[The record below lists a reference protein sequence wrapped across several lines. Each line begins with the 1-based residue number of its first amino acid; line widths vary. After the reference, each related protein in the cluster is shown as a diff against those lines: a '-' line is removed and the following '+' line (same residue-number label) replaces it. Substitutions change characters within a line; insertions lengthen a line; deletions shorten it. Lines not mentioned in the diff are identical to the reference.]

1 MKVVI
6 VNQARMTSTRLP
18 GKILKEV
25 LGKPLLAYQI
35 ERLRGI
41 PSANQIVVAT
51 TTNWEDDVIEAFC
64 VAHGLTCFR
73 GSEEDVLSRYY
84 GAARANG
91 ADVVVRVTSDCP
103 LIDPAVSERVIRRY
117 LDAENQYDYV
127 SNTLERTYPRG
138 LDTEVLSF
146 GALEMA
152 HRQATLPYEREHVTP
167 FVYTHPER
175 FRIAQVTDEVDRNE
189 QRWTVDTLADFEFV
203 RRVLESIYPANPN
216 FVMRDVLDVLEVHP
230 DWRAINAHVQQKK
243 LGE

>member
-41 PSANQIVVAT
+41 PSADQIVVAT
-51 TTNWEDDVIEAFC
+51 TINREDDVIEAFC
-64 VAHGLTCFR
+64 VAHGVTCFR

-84 GAARANG
+84 GAAQANG

-103 LIDPAVSERVIRRY
+103 LIDPVVSERVIRRY
-117 LDAENQYDYV
+117 LDAENRFDYV
-127 SNTLERTYPRG
+127 SNTLERSYPRG

-146 GALEMA
+146 EVLETA

-167 FVYTHPER
+167 FIYKHPER
-175 FRIAQVTDEVDRNE
+175 FRIAQVTDEMDRNE
-189 QRWTVDTLADFEFV
+189 QRWTVDTPEDFEFV
-203 RRVLESIYPANPN
+203 RRVLEAVYPAHPN
-216 FVMRDVLDVLEVHP
+216 FAMRDVLDVLETRP
-230 DWRAINAHVQQKK
+230 DWLDINAHVVQKK